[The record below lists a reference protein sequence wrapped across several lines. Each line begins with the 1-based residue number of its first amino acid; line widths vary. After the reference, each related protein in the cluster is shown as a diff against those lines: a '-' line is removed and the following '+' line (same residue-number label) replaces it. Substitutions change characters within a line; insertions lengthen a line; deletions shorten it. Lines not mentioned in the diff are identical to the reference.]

1 MSLKE
6 IIFTNI
12 IKFFIMFLL
21 IYLFVED
28 KNIMKSLVFSFVMA
42 LFSFVID
49 LKNYNKKW
57 NVNIKITL

>member
-49 LKNYNKKW
+49 LKNYNKK
-57 NVNIKITL
+57 